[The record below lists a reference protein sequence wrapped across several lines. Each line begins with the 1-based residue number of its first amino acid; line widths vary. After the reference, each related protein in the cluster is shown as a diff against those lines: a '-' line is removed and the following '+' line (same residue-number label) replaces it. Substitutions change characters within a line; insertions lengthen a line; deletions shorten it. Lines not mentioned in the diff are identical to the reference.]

1 MASRAGGM
9 RKSKGAGSFAKREA
23 ARLRRQQKRTGRAR
37 KGAAETPKVS
47 SGSKSLRPSEALAR
61 KAYEADDVRRF
72 TVQRALA
79 SANIPFG
86 KTRPNVVPD
95 GETGV
100 HGALCGLSVHRQR
113 CFVSGFSRQNPWLTK
128 LLCRFAR
135 KENPKFSF
143 TSIQVNLDYAARPHV
158 DRNNL
163 GPSLITGLGNYTN
176 GRLWVHDDEKGRC
189 KFVLGEDIG
198 QNSQYKKGVT
208 FKGRELNIRG
218 QWQEFNGN
226 NLHYTTPFTGTRFS
240 LIYFTCDTYAKT
252 PRKVQ
257 RELEELHVNFKWG
270 SEKLEKVLQTRRTER
285 QDLRKTV
292 VKEKFS
298 MHRGVV
304 PSLVDGDCIKYQKT
318 NPKVP
323 GTAAHKRY
331 ERYKFASTIA
341 DALRRGAENLDL
353 AYDYNQG
360 FYEVVSLVVEP
371 KSWQIEVLDPD
382 MRAAVGSS
390 DKRGK
395 KRKPLKKDT
404 VVYVRVAEL
413 HEKHQG
419 IPVSAAALEKLIE
432 RVPSFRRYTESHWAD
447 PKGPF
452 SKVPLPLLRIALHW
466 ADSGRLRYDAQHAAA
481 VWSML
486 KTWGQGQLA
495 SIVNP
500 FASDTASG

>member
-218 QWQEFNGN
+218 QWQ
-226 NLHYTTPFTGTRFS
+226 
-240 LIYFTCDTYAKT
+240 
-252 PRKVQ
+252 
-257 RELEELHVNFKWG
+257 ELHVNFKWG